1 MKDIE
6 NFTEAGGV
14 FSTPGDPEGKY
25 FLLKLNSKDI
35 IHAEASRWAANAYA
49 KCPGVKKKLYEE
61 LRRTIDAL
69 YAEEKLK
76 QEQIL
81 KKGYQRT
88 AAELIAIDGEF
99 RDWLSWDANC
109 MQLALTTTKRY
120 LIIFVTEDYHEVSC
134 NDVDTLEEVIEILKN
149 DDDDDS
155 GWKAKNLYDLRD
167 RKRIEFEVA
176 VKKTVNF
183 KKKQRSLLLTD
194 C

>member
-6 NFTEAGGV
+6 NYFTEAGEV

-25 FLLKLNSKDI
+25 FLLKLNSTDI
-35 IHAEASRWAANAYA
+35 IHAEASRWAVNAYA
-49 KCPGVKKKLYEE
+49 TCPGVKTKLREE
-61 LRRTIDAL
+61 LLLTIKSLDA
-69 YAEEKLK
+69 EKKLK
-76 QEQIL
+76 QEQTL
-81 KKGYQRT
+81 HKGHQRT

-99 RDWLSWDANC
+99 RDWLSRDANC
-109 MQLALTTTKRY
+109 MQLAFTTTKRY
-120 LIIFVTEDYHEVSC
+120 LVIFANGEYREAYAC

-183 KKKQRSLLLTD
+183 KKKP
-194 C
+194 